1 MNRWLRD
8 APSLNA
14 ARRCNVKDELRE
26 RARELRLQG
35 WTYPEI
41 AKELNVSKSSVSLWV
56 GPSQARFPVDARA
69 VAGPRQRDVLGAAA
83 PPAGDRA
90 PAGEAAAAREIGA
103 LSDRELFLIGAALY
117 WAEGSKLYCRRERV
131 VFINSDPS
139 MMLVFAG
146 WTCSGSRTRIART
159 GWRSTRRRTS
169 RRPRPSGPI
178 SSASSAPGC

>member
-90 PAGEAAAAREIGA
+90 PAGEAA
-103 LSDRELFLIGAALY
+103 
-117 WAEGSKLYCRRERV
+117 
-131 VFINSDPS
+131 
-139 MMLVFAG
+139 
-146 WTCSGSRTRIART
+146 
-159 GWRSTRRRTS
+159 
-169 RRPRPSGPI
+169 RRPRDRRAVGPR
-178 SSASSAPGC
+178 AAPDRRRPVLGRGLEG